1 MKKNIL
7 RVLGVLFSAVIIG
20 GIFLPYIKD
29 PSSSLFELYKS
40 NNQIVLPIVLIVF
53 AVVSILLY
61 ILGKRVEFAL
71 STGGAVLFYM
81 ITEIV
86 SLLKEDALNQI
97 SIGFILI
104 GVGAILLIINT
115 IITIIVSKKSSSAIE
130 TPEPEPSY
138 QPNDMIQTLDAP
150 NTIEEPVQPQPVVEP
165 VQPVIQEP
173 IVEPV
178 APVQP
183 IVEPVAPVQPIVEP
197 VTPVQP
203 IVEPVAP
210 VQPIVEPVTPVQPI
224 VEPVAPVQPI
234 VEPVAP
240 VQPIVEP
247 VAPVQS
253 IVEPVQPIN
262 ELKPIEDINPQG
274 LKPIEEPVLVQPAQF
289 NPLPDIQ
296 FEPINEPV
304 QEIKPIHPVEKE
316 APLNPV
322 LQQFEI
328 PTSFLN
334 SGKPTVSD
342 EPQSINT
349 ESQPSVGMDIF
360 NNH

>member
-183 IVEPVAPVQPIVEP
+183 IVEPVAPVQ
-197 VTPVQP
+197 
-203 IVEPVAP
+203 
-210 VQPIVEPVTPVQPI
+210 
-224 VEPVAPVQPI
+224 
-234 VEPVAP
+234 
-240 VQPIVEP
+240 
-247 VAPVQS
+247 S